1 MTETERLQL
10 LAQGE
15 DSHHQFKR
23 DATNADG
30 LAAELAALANSG
42 GGQLLLGVAD
52 DGSVLGLDAAA
63 VRRLNQ
69 LVSNT
74 ASQHVRPPLSPVSH
88 NVLTA
93 QGLVVM
99 VVTVPDGLN
108 KPYMDLQGRVW
119 EKSGSDKRHVTARE
133 EMQRMFQRAGL
144 LQADQ
149 VPVRNATA
157 ADIDERAF
165 GRYFERRY
173 GQSLEAAGLPVV
185 QLMENLRLA
194 QDGVPNL
201 VGLLLFG
208 KQPQRLLQV
217 CQIGA
222 VWFPG
227 TYLGDTRYLDSEN
240 IDGTLEEQFQ
250 RGMAFIKRSLHHV
263 QAGRG
268 FNTLGQLE
276 VPEETFVE
284 LLVNA
289 LVHRD
294 FFVSATIRLFVF
306 TDRVEIISPGHL
318 PDSLTAEQIRTGVSN
333 RRNKVLAE
341 HAAHILPY
349 RGLGTGVPRALRA
362 WPKIDL
368 VDEREANQF
377 RAVVWRVETPQVTPQ
392 VSDLVGDPVTGQATP
407 EVTPEVT
414 PEILRLLAA
423 LNGEMSRIE
432 LMAALGL
439 KDEKHFREHYQQT
452 AVALGLIAMTI
463 PDKPKSRLQRYR
475 LTPAGQACL
484 RALPPKE

>member
-1 MTETERLQL
+1 NQL
-10 LAQGE
+10 L
-15 DSHHQFKR
+15 S
-23 DATNADG
+23 NA
-30 LAAELAALANSG
+30 
-42 GGQLLLGVAD
+42 
-52 DGSVLGLDAAA
+52 
-63 VRRLNQ
+63 
-69 LVSNT
+69 

-93 QGLVVM
+93 QGLVM
-99 VVTVPDGLN
+99 VVQVPDGLN

-119 EKSGSDKRHVTARE
+119 VKSGADKRHVTARE

-149 VPVRNATA
+149 VPVHNATA

-185 QLMENLRLA
+185 QLMENLQLA
-194 QDGVPNL
+194 QDDVPNL
-201 VGLLLFG
+201 AGLLLFG

-227 TYLGDTRYLDSEN
+227 TFLGDTRYLDSEN

-263 QAGRG
+263 QGGRG

-276 VPEETFVE
+276 VPEEAFVE

-294 FFVSATIRLFVF
+294 FLVSATIRLFVF

-349 RGLGTGVPRALRA
+349 RGLGTGVPRALGA

-377 RAVVWRVETPQVTPQ
+377 RAVVWRVAQPSAATSVDTPQVTGQ
-392 VSDLVGDPVTGQATP
+392 VTGQ
-407 EVTPEVT
+407 VR
-414 PEILRLLAA
+414 RLLAVMVAEHSRSELQA
-423 LNGEMSRIE
+423 L
-432 LMAALGL
+432 LGL
-439 KDEKHFREHYQQT
+439 KHRDSFMASYLLP
-452 AVALGLIAMTI
+452 ALAAGWVEMTI
-463 PDKPKSRLQRYR
+463 PDKPQSSKQRYR
-475 LTPAGQACL
+475 LTPAGKI
-484 RALPPKE
+484 ALTSFNKDIP

>member
-1 MTETERLQL
+1 M
-10 LAQGE
+10 A
-15 DSHHQFKR
+15 K
-23 DATNADG
+23 G
-30 LAAELAALANSG
+30 L
-42 GGQLLLGVAD
+42 
-52 DGSVLGLDAAA
+52 
-63 VRRLNQ
+63 
-69 LVSNT
+69 
-74 ASQHVRPPLSPVSH
+74 
-88 NVLTA
+88 
-93 QGLVVM
+93 VM

-119 EKSGSDKRHVTARE
+119 VKSGSDKRHVTARE

-144 LQADQ
+144 LQADL
-149 VPVRNATA
+149 VPVRNATV

-185 QLMENLRLA
+185 QLMENLQLA
-194 QDGVPNL
+194 LDGVPNL
-201 VGLLLFG
+201 AGLLLFG

-227 TYLGDTRYLDSEN
+227 TFLGDMRYLDSEN

-263 QAGRG
+263 QGDRG

-276 VPEETFVE
+276 VPEEAFVE

-294 FFVSATIRLFVF
+294 FFANATVRLFVF

-318 PDSLTAEQIRTGVSN
+318 PDCLTPEQIRTGVSN

-341 HAAHILPY
+341 HAANILPY
-349 RGLGTGVPRALRA
+349 RGMGTGVPRALGA

-377 RAVVWRVETPQVTPQ
+377 RAVVWRVAAPQVTPQ
-392 VSDLVGDPVTGQATP
+392 VAPRDSDPVSDPVDQL
-407 EVTPEVT
+407 
-414 PEILRLLAA
+414 LRLLLEGPLSPSA
-423 LNGEMSRIE
+423 LLEG
-432 LMAALGL
+432 LGL
-439 KDEKHFREHYQQT
+439 KHRHSFRTRYLRP
-452 AVALGLIAMTI
+452 ALSRQWVEMTL
-463 PDKPKSRLQRYR
+463 PDKPNTRLQRYR
-475 LTPAGQACL
+475 LTPAGRERVAKKQAGEDP
-484 RALPPKE
+484 A

>member
-1 MTETERLQL
+1 MTETEL
-10 LAQGE
+10 LHILARGE
-15 DSHHQFKR
+15 DSRHQFKR
-23 DATNADG
+23 DQTNADSM
-30 LAAELAALANSG
+30 AAELAAFANSS
-42 GGQLLLGVAD
+42 GGQVFLGVTDEGA
-52 DGSVLGLDAAA
+52 VVGLNA
-63 VRRLNQ
+63 VAVQRLNQ
-69 LVSNT
+69 LISNA
-74 ASQHVRPPLSPVSH
+74 ASQHVRPPVHPLTE
-88 NVLTA
+88 NVQTA
-93 QGLVVM
+93 QGLVI

-119 EKSGSDKRHVTARE
+119 VKSGADKRHVTARE

-185 QLMENLRLA
+185 QLMENLQLA

-201 VGLLLFG
+201 AGLLLFG

-227 TYLGDTRYLDSEN
+227 THLGDVHYLDSEN
-240 IDGTLEEQFQ
+240 IDGTLAEQFQ

-276 VPEETFVE
+276 VPEEAFVE

-318 PDSLTAEQIRTGVSN
+318 PDSLTPEQIRTGVSN

-349 RGLGTGVPRALRA
+349 RGLGTGVPRALDA

-377 RAVVWRVETPQVTPQ
+377 RAVVWRVATPQ
-392 VSDLVGDPVTGQATP
+392 VTGQATP
-407 EVTPEVT
+407 QVTPEVT
-414 PEILRLLAA
+414 GQATGQATGQVLRLLAVMVA
-423 LNGEMSRIE
+423 EHSRSE
-432 LMAALGL
+432 LQELLGL
-439 KDEKHFREHYQQT
+439 KHRDSFSASYLQP
-452 AVALGLIAMTI
+452 ALAAGWIEMTI
-463 PDKPKSRLQRYR
+463 PDKPRSGLQRYR
-475 LTPAGQACL
+475 LTAAGQACL
-484 RALPPKE
+484 RALPPKD

>member
-1 MTETERLQL
+1 MTEAELLQL
-10 LAQGE
+10 LARGE
-15 DSHHQFKR
+15 DSRHQFKR
-23 DATNADG
+23 DATNADS

-42 GGQLLLGVAD
+42 GGCLLLGVAD
-52 DGSVLGLDAAA
+52 DGTVSGLDAAA

-69 LVSNT
+69 LLSNA

-93 QGLVVM
+93 QGLVM
-99 VVTVPDGLN
+99 VVNVPDGLN

-119 EKSGSDKRHVTARE
+119 VKSGADKRHVTARE

-149 VPVRNATA
+149 VPVHNATA

-185 QLMENLRLA
+185 QLMENLQLA
-194 QDGVPNL
+194 QDGAPNL
-201 VGLLLFG
+201 AGLLLFG

-276 VPEETFVE
+276 VPEAAFVE

-294 FFVSATIRLFVF
+294 FLVSATIRLFVF

-318 PDSLTAEQIRTGVSN
+318 PDSLTPEQIRTGVSN

-349 RGLGTGVPRALRA
+349 RGLGTGVPRALGA

-377 RAVVWRVETPQVTPQ
+377 RAVVWRMETPQVTPQ
-392 VSDLVGDPVTGQATP
+392 VTP
-407 EVTPEVT
+407 EV
-414 PEILRLLAA
+414 LSLLAVMQ
-423 LNGEMSRIE
+423 GEMKRADIQ
-432 LMAALGL
+432 MALGL
-439 KDEKHFREHYQQT
+439 KDRENFRAAYLVP
-452 AVALGLIAMTI
+452 AVAGGLVEMTV
-463 PDKPKSRLQRYR
+463 PDKPQSSQQRYR
-475 LTPAGQACL
+475 LTATGQACL
-484 RALPPKE
+484 LTLSPKE

>member
-1 MTETERLQL
+1 MTEAELLQM
-10 LAQGE
+10 LARGE

-23 DATNADG
+23 DRTNADG
-30 LAAELAALANSG
+30 LAAELAAFANSG
-42 GGQLLLGVAD
+42 GGSLFLGVED
-52 DGSVLGLDAAA
+52 DGRISGLDVAA

-69 LVSNT
+69 LLSNA
-74 ASQHVRPPLSPVSH
+74 ASQHVRPPLSPLCH
-88 NVLTA
+88 NVQTA
-93 QGLVVM
+93 RGLVM
-99 VVTVPDGLN
+99 VVHVPDGLN

-119 EKSGSDKRHVTARE
+119 VKSGADKRHVTARE

-149 VPVRNATA
+149 VPVHRATA
-157 ADIDERAF
+157 KDIDERAF

-173 GQSLEAAGLPVV
+173 GQTPEQADLPVIR
-185 QLMENLRLA
+185 LMENLQLA

-201 VGLLLFG
+201 AGLLLFG

-227 TYLGDTRYLDSEN
+227 NHLGDMRYLDSEN

-263 QAGRG
+263 QGDRG
-268 FNTLGQLE
+268 FNTLGALE
-276 VPEETFVE
+276 VPEEAFVE

-294 FFVSATIRLFVF
+294 FLVSATIRLFVF

-318 PDSLTAEQIRTGVSN
+318 PDSLTPVQIRTGISN

-349 RGLGTGVPRALRA
+349 RGLGTGVPRALGA
-362 WPKIDL
+362 WPRIDL
-368 VDEREANQF
+368 VDERETNQF
-377 RAVVWRVETPQVTPQ
+377 RAVVWRVVTQQVTPQATPQATPQVT
-392 VSDLVGDPVTGQATP
+392 A
-407 EVTPEVT
+407 EVQ
-414 PEILRLLAA
+414 RLLAVMQE
-423 LNGEMSRIE
+423 EMKRADIQ
-432 LMAALGL
+432 AALGL
-439 KDEKHFREHYQQT
+439 KDREHFREVYL
-452 AVALGLIAMTI
+452 VPALMGGFIEMTV
-463 PDKPKSRLQRYR
+463 PDKPNSPLQRYR
-475 LTPAGQACL
+475 LTPTGRACI
-484 RALPPKE
+484 AKPAPPN

>member
-1 MTETERLQL
+1 MTESELLQL
-10 LAQGE
+10 LACGE
-15 DSHHQFKR
+15 DSRHQFKR
-23 DATNADG
+23 DATNADS

-42 GGQLLLGVAD
+42 GGCLLLGVAD
-52 DGSVLGLDAAA
+52 DGTVSGLDAAA

-69 LVSNT
+69 LLSNA

-93 QGLVVM
+93 QGLVM
-99 VVTVPDGLN
+99 VVQVPDGLN

-119 EKSGSDKRHVTARE
+119 VKSGADKRHVTARE

-149 VPVRNATA
+149 VPVHNATA

-185 QLMENLRLA
+185 QLMENLQLA

-201 VGLLLFG
+201 AGLLLFG

-227 TYLGDTRYLDSEN
+227 TFLGDTRYLDSEN

-263 QAGRG
+263 QGGRG

-276 VPEETFVE
+276 VPEEAFVE

-294 FFVSATIRLFVF
+294 FLVSATIRLFVF

-349 RGLGTGVPRALRA
+349 RGLGTGVPRALGA

-377 RAVVWRVETPQVTPQ
+377 RAVVWRVAQPSAATSVDTPQVTGQ
-392 VSDLVGDPVTGQATP
+392 VTGQ
-407 EVTPEVT
+407 VR
-414 PEILRLLAA
+414 RLLAVMVAEHSRSELQA
-423 LNGEMSRIE
+423 L
-432 LMAALGL
+432 LGL
-439 KDEKHFREHYQQT
+439 KHRDSFMASYLLP
-452 AVALGLIAMTI
+452 ALAAGWVEMTI
-463 PDKPKSRLQRYR
+463 PDKPQSSKQRYR
-475 LTPAGQACL
+475 LTPAGKI
-484 RALPPKE
+484 ALTSFNKDTP